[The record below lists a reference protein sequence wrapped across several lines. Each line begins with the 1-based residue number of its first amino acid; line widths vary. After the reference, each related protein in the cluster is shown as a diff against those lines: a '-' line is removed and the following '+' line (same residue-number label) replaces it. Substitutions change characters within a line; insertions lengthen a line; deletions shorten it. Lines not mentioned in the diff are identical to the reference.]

1 MQCTHTVVRVIEPNV
16 MLDGNV
22 SDGLVEVDEL
32 F

>member
-1 MQCTHTVVRVIEPNV
+1 MHTVVRVIELNV